1 MEILFLFINFFLK
14 KCTMLKYFW
23 LGAQFNKDSV
33 ILMAY
38 YALLAQ
44 ENFFFFAK
52 KLYIFILMSAAFKDI
67 SVLI

>member
-1 MEILFLFINFFLK
+1 
-14 KCTMLKYFW
+14 MLKYFW

-52 KLYIFILMSAAFKDI
+52 KLYIFILMSAAFKDV